1 MMQTFVVKGLPWLQT
16 ECVLKMP

>member
-16 ECVLKMP
+16 ECVLNMP